1 MIRYKGILMYDGTN
15 YNGFQ
20 SQLNGPSIQ
29 DEVERVLSKICNQPI
44 KIIASGRTDAKV
56 HAYGHVFHFD
66 VDKHYTIYKFK
77 YAINGLLP
85 KDIQLRD
92 LEEVDE
98 LFHARYCV
106 ASQRYDYLIKTGNY
120 DVFWLN
126 YSFYEKYPLDLN
138 LMEQASKVFI
148 GEHDF
153 TSFNASPLELFP
165 DQRRFIESI
174 KITKE
179 NDIIRISFVGEGFLR
194 YMVRMLTACLIQVGK
209 KKLTIDELKEIMA
222 KKDKKAMRYN
232 VSAQGLYLMNVNYF
246 KMIYDGDSFII
257 RQKVAKDDYT
267 LNDKWIIASRKDNRA
282 IGYIDKDVHWLI
294 EDKIYID
301 EWHKK
306 AKFVIEEKIAS

>member
-85 KDIQLRD
+85 KDIQLID

-106 ASQRYDYLIKTGNY
+106 ASKRYDYLIKTWMQIREMTLESIAPKLIHEEGDIIKRSLR
-120 DVFWLN
+120 DVF
-126 YSFYEKYPLDLN
+126 
-138 LMEQASKVFI
+138 
-148 GEHDF
+148 
-153 TSFNASPLELFP
+153 TP
-165 DQRRFIESI
+165 D
-174 KITKE
+174 
-179 NDIIRISFVGEGFLR
+179 
-194 YMVRMLTACLIQVGK
+194 
-209 KKLTIDELKEIMA
+209 IDEICVEGE
-222 KKDKKAMRYN
+222 R
-232 VSAQGLYLMNVNYF
+232 V
-246 KMIYDGDSFII
+246 
-257 RQKVAKDDYT
+257 
-267 LNDKWIIASRKDNRA
+267 LNTR
-282 IGYIDKDVHWLI
+282 
-294 EDKIYID
+294 
-301 EWHKK
+301 
-306 AKFVIEEKIAS
+306 VIL